1 MVRNYFARLSTYVRF
16 LLIKYYLAVYCS
28 PVPQIANG
36 FAISATNVSFVGMAK
51 YGCYE
56 GFSFSNSKKT
66 EEIYCTDE
74 GRWTITPQC
83 QGIY

>member
-1 MVRNYFARLSTYVRF
+1 MVRNDFACLSTYAAF
-16 LLIKYYLAVYCS
+16 YLIDIFLAVYCS

-36 FAISATNVSFVGMAK
+36 FAVSATNVSFGGMAK

-56 GFSFSNSKKT
+56 GFSFPNAKKI
-66 EEIYCTDE
+66 EEIFCTDE

-83 QGIY
+83 RGIT